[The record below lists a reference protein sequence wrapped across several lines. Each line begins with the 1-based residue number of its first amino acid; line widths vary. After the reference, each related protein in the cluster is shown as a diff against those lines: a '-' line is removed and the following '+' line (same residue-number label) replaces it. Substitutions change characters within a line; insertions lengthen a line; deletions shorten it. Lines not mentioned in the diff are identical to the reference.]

1 MSSTAIREAI
11 ERDEAAAA
19 EPETPE
25 PDAPEPEPEPEPE
38 PQPAPPTA
46 KELEALG
53 RKIDRENERH
63 AKALQALYGPMWA
76 DLSPCPL
83 CDAEGHTAPIP
94 LDQRDP
100 AQVAAVHAALGEHEQ
115 PELLPMEGVERC
127 PKCDGWGHVES
138 PSRNEENRIKPC
150 LECQTRGYREVMPGA
165 VNYPAPVAVPA
176 PYTNGAPPPPVWGEV
191 DQWNRP
197 AGHPHYGRDPV
208 SVT

>member
-1 MSSTAIREAI
+1 VSSTAIREAI

-19 EPETPE
+19 EVETPE

-38 PQPAPPTA
+38 PQPEPPSA
-46 KELEALG
+46 KELEVLG
-53 RKIDRENERH
+53 RKIDAENERH
-63 AKALQALYGPMWA
+63 AKRLQDLYGAMWA

-127 PKCDGWGHVES
+127 PKCDGWGHVET
-138 PSRNEENRIKPC
+138 PSRNEENRVKSC

-165 VNYPAPVAVPA
+165 VNYPAPVAPPI
-176 PYTNGAPPPPVWGEV
+176 PYANGAPPPPVWGEV
-191 DQWNRP
+191 DAWNRP
-197 AGHPHYGRDPV
+197 AGHPHYNVAPADVR
-208 SVT
+208 